1 MLPSLKLYCVLGIL
15 QVLASL
21 NLFGTPKLRM
31 FVCHLQ
37 ELHWNFIVQLEKLYS
52 SIRLLSLSRLP
63 RPCVHSR
70 AVSTS
75 ASEGMYEWHL
85 PQPSAVLDGSSIVAL
100 LLENGADVKLRN
112 YCSQTALMQACR
124 YCHWEVVQ
132 TLLLFRCNVRLA
144 IFPSLSWRIVG
155 VAHVEDF
162 ESVAD
167 ATKRATCEKRALD
180 LAKMILKERR
190 KFEGIAEIL
199 SAIRQYES

>member
-85 PQPSAVLDGSSIVAL
+85 PQPSAVLDGSS
-100 LLENGADVKLRN
+100 VKSN
-112 YCSQTALMQACR
+112 
-124 YCHWEVVQ
+124 
-132 TLLLFRCNVRLA
+132 
-144 IFPSLSWRIVG
+144 
-155 VAHVEDF
+155 
-162 ESVAD
+162 
-167 ATKRATCEKRALD
+167 
-180 LAKMILKERR
+180 
-190 KFEGIAEIL
+190 
-199 SAIRQYES
+199 